1 MPMWF
6 TNSRVCVPSSPC
18 ILRAFLLN
26 VSYAPS
32 LFICQTWF
40 HFFTYF
46 PFFACFTC
54 LHFYIYLTYPQYLR
68 AFISFSSLKCLP
80 SFLRVLRALIFLRVF
95 IKCFQ
100 FLTNHPLQQ
109 AGIRKNVA
117 GKNNNSVRKAN
128 QLWTMLENYFLVLVT
143 ESNTSQQKSTR
154 VRQESDMNQHE
165 LTQSTWV

>member
-1 MPMWF
+1 MVYKLTCLRTF
-6 TNSRVCVPSSPC
+6 VPLHLTCLPFKC
-18 ILRAFLLN
+18 ELRAFTFYLPDVISFFYIL
-26 VSYAPS
+26 S
-32 LFICQTWF
+32 LFRVL
-40 HFFTYF
+40 Y
-46 PFFACFTC
+46 
-54 LHFYIYLTYPQYLR
+54 
-68 AFISFSSLKCLP
+68 LP
-80 SFLRVLRALIFLRVF
+80 SFLYLPNVSSVFTWLYFFFVPSFIFTCLTCPHLFTCLYF

-100 FLTNHPLQQ
+100 FLTNNPLQQ

-143 ESNTSQQKSTR
+143 ESNTSQQKTTR

>member
-1 MPMWF
+1 MSLRRSINMSYIWESSCPTFLKCLKCLWF

-68 AFISFSSLKCLP
+68 GFISFSCLKCLP

-95 IKCFQ
+95 T
-100 FLTNHPLQQ
+100 LLS
-109 AGIRKNVA
+109 VS
-117 GKNNNSVRKAN
+117 NSWQTTPCNK
-128 QLWTMLENYFLVLVT
+128 LE
-143 ESNTSQQKSTR
+143 
-154 VRQESDMNQHE
+154 
-165 LTQSTWV
+165 

>member
-1 MPMWF
+1 MWF

-40 HFFTYF
+40 HFF
-46 PFFACFTC
+46 
-54 LHFYIYLTYPQYLR
+54 YIL
-68 AFISFSSLKCLP
+68 SLFRVLYLP
-80 SFLRVLRALIFLRVF
+80 SFLYLPNVSSVFTWLYFFFVPSFIFTCLTCPHLFTCLYF